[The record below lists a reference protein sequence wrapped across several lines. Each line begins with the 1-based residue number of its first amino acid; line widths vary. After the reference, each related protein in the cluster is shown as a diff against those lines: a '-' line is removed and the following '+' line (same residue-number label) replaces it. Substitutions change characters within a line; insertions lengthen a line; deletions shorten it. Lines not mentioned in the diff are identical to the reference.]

1 MKELRQT
8 EQNIAGARKE
18 LTALAHKY
26 ESALEGQETALAQER
41 RGQMERTATTIQE
54 ESAARARAERSL
66 ADEIRRRAE
75 GRTPDDATLLYLAQ
89 WVERRGSDQDT
100 ALVAAGFLGRM
111 ADRLD
116 AEAE

>member
-1 MKELRQT
+1 MKARLRGRKLLWRRELQRT
-8 EQNIAGARKE
+8 DG
-18 LTALAHKY
+18 
-26 ESALEGQETALAQER
+26 
-41 RGQMERTATTIQE
+41 RTATTIQE

-100 ALVAAGFLGRM
+100 ALVAAGLLGANGRSP
-111 ADRLD
+111 
-116 AEAE
+116 